1 MGKAKWRPET
11 LRKIWQN
18 EKYIGDALLQ
28 KTYTMDFLSKKRVKN
43 NGIVPQYYVEGS
55 HEAIIPRDL
64 YMQVQEEM
72 VRRANLHSGAK
83 RKKRVYS
90 SKYELSG
97 IVYCPRCGEIYR
109 RIAWNNRGKHS
120 IVLRCCTR
128 VEYGPA
134 VCDAPTIQESN
145 LQNAVV
151 KAIHEVLGEKD
162 AVLPILEM
170 NIVEVLSN
178 DSSSEVSEIDRRL
191 GELQQELLRLA
202 NSKND
207 YTDLA
212 DEIYRL
218 REERQAILVQDAEC
232 AGKRQRIEEM
242 KAFLEEQA
250 DLPAEYNEQLV
261 RRLIEKV
268 TVFDEKITIRFK
280 SGVEIDV
287 EK

>member
-1 MGKAKWRPET
+1 M
-11 LRKIWQN
+11 
-18 EKYIGDALLQ
+18 
-28 KTYTMDFLSKKRVKN
+28 
-43 NGIVPQYYVEGS
+43 
-55 HEAIIPRDL
+55 
-64 YMQVQEEM
+64 
-72 VRRANLHSGAK
+72 
-83 RKKRVYS
+83 
-90 SKYELSG
+90 
-97 IVYCPRCGEIYR
+97 
-109 RIAWNNRGKHS
+109 
-120 IVLRCCTR
+120 
-128 VEYGPA
+128 
-134 VCDAPTIQESN
+134 
-145 LQNAVV
+145 V

-232 AGKRQRIEEM
+232 DGKRQRIEEM

-268 TVFDEKITIRFK
+268 TVFDEKITVRFK

>member
-1 MGKAKWRPET
+1 ME
-11 LRKIWQN
+11 
-18 EKYIGDALLQ
+18 
-28 KTYTMDFLSKKRVKN
+28 
-43 NGIVPQYYVEGS
+43 
-55 HEAIIPRDL
+55 HDL
-64 YMQVQEEM
+64 
-72 VRRANLHSGAK
+72 AA
-83 RKKRVYS
+83 
-90 SKYELSG
+90 
-97 IVYCPRCGEIYR
+97 
-109 RIAWNNRGKHS
+109 
-120 IVLRCCTR
+120 
-128 VEYGPA
+128 
-134 VCDAPTIQESN
+134 CDAPTIQESD

-232 AGKRQRIEEM
+232 DGKRQRIEKM

-268 TVFDEKITIRFK
+268 TVFDEKITVRFK

-287 EK
+287 ENEMDTETPAGLNEICKVFVVRYLVLVGFGMYNKFCIYRGNHGNIR

>member
-134 VCDAPTIQESN
+134 ACDAPTIQESN

>member
-18 EKYIGDALLQ
+18 EKYIGDTLLQ

-134 VCDAPTIQESN
+134 ACDAPTIQESN

-232 AGKRQRIEEM
+232 DGKRQRIEEM

-268 TVFDEKITIRFK
+268 TVFDEKITIMFK